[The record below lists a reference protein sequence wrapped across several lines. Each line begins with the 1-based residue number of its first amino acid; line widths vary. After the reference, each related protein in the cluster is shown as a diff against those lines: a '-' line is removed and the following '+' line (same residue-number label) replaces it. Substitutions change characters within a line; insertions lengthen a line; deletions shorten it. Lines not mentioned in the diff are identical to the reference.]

1 MTAPDGIADFDG
13 WATVANVK
21 CSDGRVIA
29 RQAFEQND
37 GAVVPLVWQHGH
49 DNVTNVWVMPNL
61 KRSRRVFTPMVSSMD
76 LLRRST
82 HVNSSST
89 AM

>member
-1 MTAPDGIADFDG
+1 MTVPDGIADFDG

-37 GAVVPLVWQHGH
+37 GAVVPSSGSM
-49 DNVTNVWVMPNL
+49 VT
-61 KRSRRVFTPMVSSMD
+61 T
-76 LLRRST
+76 T
-82 HVNSSST
+82 
-89 AM
+89 

>member
-49 DNVTNVWVMPNL
+49 E
-61 KRSRRVFTPMVSSMD
+61 
-76 LLRRST
+76 
-82 HVNSSST
+82 
-89 AM
+89 